1 MVRPVNVHFKTFTKM
16 AFTASALQ
24 EAQYRLSEMFASPNI
39 SQTESLK
46 GSAIAAAAMLRR
58 QTGRTVERMN
68 GKTCVG
74 WEGWF
79 FRPLAEAHADVTAP
93 ETCDI
98 PTGNDGSTI
107 KKDFVNA
114 VLARTAA
121 TLDTNRCDNLL
132 NTVEEMQAQIRQMM
146 VELRFRLNRGV
157 IIPGLTAAAQTNLD
171 DFIPSTWDDAADAP
185 RILAPETD
193 FTFENL
199 NEFDIV
205 AQNNNFADYFWISGR
220 LFNDN
225 KWMAMLNSGNETLRN
240 QALAWAQQEIFFDVR
255 DVDQTM
261 TKKTA
266 FAVDANSY
274 LFWNYS
280 VYTPTAVEIY
290 DRHWVWAQPDPFLMW
305 NNNGRLTPV
314 LYEFEMKETCASRDS
329 LEHHQS
335 TIELY
340 ARLLGGF
347 EFAPDGVNGES
358 GVLEFGV
365 EAI

>member
-1 MVRPVNVHFKTFTKM
+1 M

-39 SQTESLK
+39 SQTESIK
-46 GSAIAAAAMLRR
+46 GSAITADAMLRR

-79 FRPLAEAHADVTAP
+79 FRPAAETHANTSAP
-93 ETCDI
+93 SDCDI
-98 PTGNDGSTI
+98 PTGSEGSTI
-107 KKDFVNA
+107 KADYTNT
-114 VLARTAA
+114 VLARTDAI
-121 TLDTNRCDNLL
+121 LQTNRCDNLL
-132 NTVEEMQAQIRQMM
+132 NTAEEMQGQMRQMM

-157 IIPGLTAAAQTNLD
+157 VIPAITAAAQANLD
-171 DFIPSTWDDAADAP
+171 TFINSTWDDTTDTP
-185 RILAPETD
+185 RILVPEAD
-193 FTFENL
+193 FTYENL

-205 AQNNNFADYFWISGR
+205 AQNNNFADYFWVSGR

-225 KWMAMLNSGNETLRN
+225 KWLAMLNSGNETLRQ

-255 DVDQTM
+255 DLDQTM

-280 VYTPTAVEIY
+280 LYTPTATEIY
-290 DRHWVWAQPDPFLMW
+290 DRHWVWSQPDPFLVW
-305 NNNGRLTPV
+305 NNGGRITPV
-314 LYEFEMKETCASRDS
+314 MYEFEMKEVCLQRDS

-335 TIELY
+335 TIKLY

-347 EFAPDGVNGES
+347 EFAPVGVNSES

>member
-1 MVRPVNVHFKTFTKM
+1 M

-24 EAQYRLSEMFASPNI
+24 EAQYRLSEIFASPNI

-46 GSAIAAAAMLRR
+46 GSAITAAAMLRR
-58 QTGRTVERMN
+58 QTGRAVERMN
-68 GKTCVG
+68 GNTCVG

-79 FRPLAEAHADVTAP
+79 FRPLADAHGDVTPPA
-93 ETCDI
+93 TCDI
-98 PTGNDGSTI
+98 PTGNPGSTI
-107 KKDFVNA
+107 KQDYTNA

-121 TLDTNRCDNLL
+121 TLQTNRCDNLL
-132 NTVEEMQAQIRQMM
+132 NTAEEMQGQIRQMM

-157 IIPGLTAAAQTNLD
+157 VIPAITAAAQTNLD
-171 DFIPSTWDDAADAP
+171 TFINSTWDDTTEAP
-185 RILAPETD
+185 RILAPEAD

-205 AQNNNFADYFWISGR
+205 AQNNNFANYFWVSGR

-225 KWMAMLNSGNETLRN
+225 KWLAMLNSANEGER
-240 QALAWAQQEIFFDVR
+240 QAALAWAQQEIFFDVR
-255 DVDQTM
+255 DLDQTM

-266 FAVDANSY
+266 FAIDANSY
-274 LFWNYS
+274 IFWNYATYS
-280 VYTPTAVEIY
+280 PVMQEIY
-290 DRHWVWAQPDPFLMW
+290 DRHWAWSQPDPFLVW
-305 NNNGRLTPV
+305 NNDGRLVPV
-314 LYEFEMKETCASRDS
+314 MYEFEMKETCLGRDS

-340 ARLLGGF
+340 ARLSGGF
-347 EFAPDGVNGES
+347 EFAPAGVNSET

>member
-1 MVRPVNVHFKTFTKM
+1 M

-39 SQTESLK
+39 SQTESIK
-46 GSAIAAAAMLRR
+46 GSAITAAAMLRR

-68 GKTCVG
+68 GRTCVG

-79 FRPLAEAHADVTAP
+79 FRPLAESHADTTAP
-93 ETCDI
+93 STCDL
-98 PTGNDGSTI
+98 PTGSAGSTI
-107 KKDFVNA
+107 KADYVNA
-114 VLARTAA
+114 VLARTDAV
-121 TLDTNRCDNLL
+121 LETNRCDNLL
-132 NTVEEMQAQIRQMM
+132 NTAEEMQGQIRQMM
-146 VELRFRLNRGV
+146 VELRLRLNRGV
-157 IIPGLTAAAQTNLD
+157 VIPAITAAAQTNLD
-171 DFIPSTWDDAADAP
+171 TFINSTWDGTTAAP
-185 RILAPETD
+185 RILVPEAD

-205 AQNNNFADYFWISGR
+205 AQNNNFADYFWVSGR

-240 QALAWAQQEIFFDVR
+240 QALAWAQQEIFFDIR
-255 DVDQTM
+255 DLDQTM

-280 VYTPTAVEIY
+280 TYTPAAVEIY
-290 DRHWVWAQPDPFLMW
+290 DRHWVWTQADPFLVW
-305 NNNGRLTPV
+305 NNGGRITPV
-314 LYEFEMKETCASRDS
+314 LYEFEMKETCLERDS
-329 LEHHQS
+329 LEHHRS
-335 TIELY
+335 TIKLY

-347 EFAPDGVNGES
+347 EFAPAGVNSET